1 MKLIDEL
8 IESGR
13 ENDSP
18 VRDVRAG
25 VSWTGVHGKYGG
37 VCKTYGIPVAH
48 GNYTKDMGELS
59 SKTTLELAEYAKSW
73 NLVEASIGVAALN
86 SMMKPRGKKDVN
98 ALDLIIEKSKNKK
111 VIMVGKFPKIDEIRS
126 AAKEFWILESDTRL
140 INPKKGIITDS
151 SAEYVFPR
159 SDIIIITGSTL
170 INKAMER
177 YLNLAKQ
184 EDAYTIIMGPSTTM
198 CDVLFDYGADML
210 AGVEIL
216 DPESLLKKISQ
227 SGGMINTR
235 VCKGEIGY
243 RVLEG

>member
-48 GNYTKDMGELS
+48 GNYTKDMGELI

-86 SMMKPRGKKDVN
+86 SLMKPRGK
-98 ALDLIIEKSKNKK
+98 
-111 VIMVGKFPKIDEIRS
+111 
-126 AAKEFWILESDTRL
+126 
-140 INPKKGIITDS
+140 
-151 SAEYVFPR
+151 
-159 SDIIIITGSTL
+159 
-170 INKAMER
+170 
-177 YLNLAKQ
+177 
-184 EDAYTIIMGPSTTM
+184 
-198 CDVLFDYGADML
+198 
-210 AGVEIL
+210 
-216 DPESLLKKISQ
+216 
-227 SGGMINTR
+227 
-235 VCKGEIGY
+235 
-243 RVLEG
+243 